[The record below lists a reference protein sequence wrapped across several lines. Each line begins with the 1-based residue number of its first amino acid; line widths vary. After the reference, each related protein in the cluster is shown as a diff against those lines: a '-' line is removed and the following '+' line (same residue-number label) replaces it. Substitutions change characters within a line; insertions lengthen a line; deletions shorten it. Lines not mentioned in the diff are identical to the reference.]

1 MNLEDRLDITDE
13 DQSDRI
19 WLTIVFK
26 NNETEHVV
34 AKSFVRHDGFLTV
47 VIGETTA
54 NFNLDRIAAFFATGV
69 PSE

>member
-1 MNLEDRLDITDE
+1 MNLVDRLDITDE
-13 DQSDRI
+13 DQDRI
-19 WLTIVFK
+19 CLTIVFK

-54 NFNLDRIAAFFATGV
+54 NLNLDLIAAFFATGV